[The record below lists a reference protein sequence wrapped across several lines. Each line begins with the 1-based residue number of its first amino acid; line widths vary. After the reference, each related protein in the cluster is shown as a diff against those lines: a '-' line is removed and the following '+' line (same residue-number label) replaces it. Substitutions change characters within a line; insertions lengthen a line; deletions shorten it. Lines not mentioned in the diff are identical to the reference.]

1 MVEVAPAATAPA
13 EPAPEPAPAA
23 EPDMQ
28 LTDSGLGIVDLKI
41 GEGPEARAGMQ
52 VTVHYVGK
60 LADGRMFD
68 SSRERGRPFR
78 FELGG
83 GMVIPGWDEGVVGMR
98 VGGLRRLIIPP
109 QLGYGERGQPPIP
122 PNAILEFEIELLA
135 VEAAPDEDAPASIE

>member
-1 MVEVAPAATAPA
+1 MR
-13 EPAPEPAPAA
+13 
-23 EPDMQ
+23 

-41 GEGPEARAGMQ
+41 GAGDEARAGMR

-60 LADGRMFD
+60 LQDGRMFD

-78 FELGG
+78 FELGD
-83 GMVIPGWDEGVVGMR
+83 GMVIEGWDEGVVGMR

-122 PNAILEFEIELLA
+122 PNAILEFEIELLD
-135 VEAAPDEDAPASIE
+135 VEARTPEDAPASTE